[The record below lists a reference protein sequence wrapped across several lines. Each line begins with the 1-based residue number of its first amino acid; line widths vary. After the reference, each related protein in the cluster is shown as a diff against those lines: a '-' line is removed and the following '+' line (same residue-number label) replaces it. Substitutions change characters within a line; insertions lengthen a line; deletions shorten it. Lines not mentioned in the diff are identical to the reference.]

1 MPKLIEDARHS
12 ASAPSHDGEGASPR
26 PTEPSLALR
35 RARAKTLLTIL
46 AALVL
51 APLTV
56 VVGMGI
62 PGNGYYLSGT
72 LIVLYAIVPFFV
84 SFEGRRPTA
93 REIAVVAVL
102 TALAVAARAAFV
114 WVPHFKP
121 MAAIIMI
128 SGIAAGPQTGFLVGS
143 VAALASNFIFG
154 QGPWTPWQM
163 LAFGV
168 AGLVAGLLADVRV
181 FPRANLSWPRRIA
194 LATVGFVLIV
204 GLVGPILDTSTFFY
218 LSTAPTPELA
228 AAVYLAG
235 LPVNAIHGAATALT
249 LLVVANPLLDQ
260 LARVRVKYGLLDRS
274 RPNCP

>member
-1 MPKLIEDARHS
+1 MPKLIED
-12 ASAPSHDGEGASPR
+12 GR
-26 PTEPSLALR
+26 PAELSLARR
-35 RARAKTLLTIL
+35 RARVKTILTIL

-51 APLTV
+51 APLTA
-56 VVGMGI
+56 VVGMAV

-102 TALAVAARAAFV
+102 TARAAFI

-121 MAAIIMI
+121 MAAVIMI
-128 SGIAAGPQTGFLVGS
+128 AGLAAGPQTGFLVGS

-228 AAVYLAG
+228 AVVYLAG

>member
-1 MPKLIEDARHS
+1 MPKLT
-12 ASAPSHDGEGASPR
+12 EGARSAEAFR
-26 PTEPSLALR
+26 ERR
-35 RARAKTLLTIL
+35 RARVKTILTIL

-51 APLTV
+51 APLTAV
-56 VVGMGI
+56 AGMAV

-102 TALAVAARAAFV
+102 TALAVAARAAFI

-121 MAAIIMI
+121 MAAVIMI
-128 SGIAAGPQTGFLVGS
+128 AGLAAGPQTGFLVGS

-168 AGLVAGLLADVRV
+168 AGLV
-181 FPRANLSWPRRIA
+181 
-194 LATVGFVLIV
+194 
-204 GLVGPILDTSTFFY
+204 GPILDTSTFFY

-228 AAVYLAG
+228 AVVYLAG

>member
-1 MPKLIEDARHS
+1 MPKLT
-12 ASAPSHDGEGASPR
+12 EGARSAEAFR
-26 PTEPSLALR
+26 ERR
-35 RARAKTLLTIL
+35 RARVKTILTIL

-51 APLTV
+51 APLTAV
-56 VVGMGI
+56 AGMAV

-102 TALAVAARAAFV
+102 TALAVAARAAFI

-121 MAAIIMI
+121 MAAVIMI
-128 SGIAAGPQTGFLVGS
+128 AGLAAGPQTGFLVGS
-143 VAALASNFIFG
+143 VAGACQQLHLRPGALDALADARLWSG
-154 QGPWTPWQM
+154 
-163 LAFGV
+163 
-168 AGLVAGLLADVRV
+168 GLVAGLLADARV

-218 LSTAPTPELA
+218 LSTAPTPELPRWCTSPA
-228 AAVYLAG
+228 C
-235 LPVNAIHGAATALT
+235 
-249 LLVVANPLLDQ
+249 
-260 LARVRVKYGLLDRS
+260 R
-274 RPNCP
+274 

>member
-1 MPKLIEDARHS
+1 MPKLT
-12 ASAPSHDGEGASPR
+12 EGARSAEAFR
-26 PTEPSLALR
+26 ERR
-35 RARAKTLLTIL
+35 RARVKTILTIL

-51 APLTV
+51 APLTAV
-56 VVGMGI
+56 AGMAV

-102 TALAVAARAAFV
+102 TALAVAARAAFI

-121 MAAIIMI
+121 MAAVIMI
-128 SGIAAGPQTGFLVGS
+128 
-143 VAALASNFIFG
+143 
-154 QGPWTPWQM
+154 
-163 LAFGV
+163 
-168 AGLVAGLLADVRV
+168 AGLARV

-228 AAVYLAG
+228 AVVYLAG

-274 RPNCP
+274 RSNCP

>member
-1 MPKLIEDARHS
+1 M
-12 ASAPSHDGEGASPR
+12 
-26 PTEPSLALR
+26 
-35 RARAKTLLTIL
+35 
-46 AALVL
+46 L

-72 LIVLYAIVPFFV
+72 LIVLFAIVPFFV
-84 SFEGRRPTA
+84 AFEGRRPTA

-128 SGIAAGPQTGFLVGS
+128 AGIAAGPQTGFLVGS

-168 AGLVAGLLADVRV
+168 VGLVAGLLADARV

-194 LATVGFVLIV
+194 CWRSRGSCLSW
-204 GLVGPILDTSTFFY
+204 GLRAPFWIPPRSSTFPRP
-218 LSTAPTPELA
+218 LRRSWRQRCTS
-228 AAVYLAG
+228 
-235 LPVNAIHGAATALT
+235 PVC
-249 LLVVANPLLDQ
+249 
-260 LARVRVKYGLLDRS
+260 R
-274 RPNCP
+274 

>member
-1 MPKLIEDARHS
+1 MPKLIEDARHR

-26 PTEPSLALR
+26 PAEPSRAR
-35 RARAKTLLTIL
+35 CRARAKTLLTIL

-102 TALAVAARAAFV
+102 TALAVAARAAFI

-121 MAAIIMI
+121 MAAVIMI
-128 SGIAAGPQTGFLVGS
+128 AGLAAGPQTGFLVGS

-168 AGLVAGLLADVRV
+168 AGPVPMRASHAEEFINGKPVTLENIEDFGKAVLEDIH
-181 FPRANLSWPRRIA
+181 PRDSWRASKAFRSHIA
-194 LATVGFVLIV
+194 VESAKRCLMESVK
-204 GLVGPILDTSTFFY
+204 
-218 LSTAPTPELA
+218 
-228 AAVYLAG
+228 LAG
-235 LPVNAIHGAATALT
+235 GEL
-249 LLVVANPLLDQ
+249 
-260 LARVRVKYGLLDRS
+260 
-274 RPNCP
+274 

>member
-26 PTEPSLALR
+26 PTEPSLARR

-51 APLTV
+51 APLTAV
-56 VVGMGI
+56 AGMAV

-102 TALAVAARAAFV
+102 TALAVAARAAFI

-121 MAAIIMI
+121 MAAVIMI
-128 SGIAAGPQTGFLVGS
+128 AGLAAGPQTGFLVGS

-168 AGLVAGLLADVRV
+168 AGLVAGLLADARV

-228 AAVYLAG
+228 AVVYLAG

>member
-1 MPKLIEDARHS
+1 MPKLT
-12 ASAPSHDGEGASPR
+12 EGARSAEAFR
-26 PTEPSLALR
+26 ERR
-35 RARAKTLLTIL
+35 RARVKTILTIL

-51 APLTV
+51 A
-56 VVGMGI
+56 GMAV

-102 TALAVAARAAFV
+102 TALAVAARAAFI

-121 MAAIIMI
+121 MAAVIMI
-128 SGIAAGPQTGFLVGS
+128 AGLAAGPQTGFLVGS

-168 AGLVAGLLADVRV
+168 AGLVAGLLADARV

-228 AAVYLAG
+228 AVVYLAG